1 MSQEIINK
9 TLQNNLL
16 SPLTV
21 DPLWGQFLHAFSY
34 ELDNLRTQYGNI
46 KNTYN
51 LYENDKD
58 GIVRIAETFGY
69 EPNLVINNSQY
80 MARKESESIPYRIK
94 RKTTYDGYYMVLQ
107 QNAQLG
113 EVFSY
118 YYDNYKLVKAIDYDA
133 TIKKLNS
140 YNNNHNIP
148 FYGVTPI
155 KNFSSFI
162 NSNTIML
169 DYREDGKIVYPDNK
183 VENLRLYSLDQT
195 YFNPCWRLDK
205 SYTKIPTKHLG
216 IEYFPRHYYCEY
228 FTNLGV
234 AVDEV
239 DTYSTFFKLKEYYI
253 PKSINIT
260 INDKTLNLII
270 SESDGI
276 EYYTDDE
283 DILNPLSNYNISSG
297 ELTLVFDNIPSGH
310 EIIVSYNIDLFITSD
325 YFYCLEFGAEYNKRC
340 PIIPH
345 TGFFITA
352 DIKQGRGSDGW
363 TKDADGWTIPDLKL
377 KAITS
382 SSYNREITISEK
394 IILDNATDAQG
405 QPSGKDNFKLDS
417 TIKWFL
423 DSSSESSATLDK
435 KFKYIAYGDGALPI
449 MNDDCSDVFSY
460 KNLLFSYNLNTDD
473 DSDFILDA
481 SKNKIN
487 CSVVGNTIK
496 IDSIINKSLNFD
508 GTTYAKSN
516 ARLNVVANE
525 SYSLGIWF
533 NANKEPTTTTETIFD
548 NFINISYD
556 YENEKL
562 LLDSDEIDC
571 TKDEP
576 HFLCLN
582 FNGEDSEM
590 AVYLDSVLM
599 NTISYSVPSVS
610 DFIYIGCDSSLQ
622 NKFYG
627 QIDNLWMMNKTVE
640 SSVIYYVYNNKITVI
655 SHMGNRLGYYELSE
669 NEIYKKVD
677 DYTIV
682 QSYVK
687 AMDVVHE
694 ISVINE
700 EGSNYYTSQ
709 TRFKPIYNPYFNIK
723 YYNNSH
729 EQITL
734 YANEKGNFYRKI
746 DDTHNEMITGGI
758 NFETGIWNLAKKTI
772 ESESEKV
779 IQTPKSEVIPTAYK
793 VTNQGISKWYL
804 HYDDVTVNPSEEIIA
819 DYIDTKGYENYEKI
833 SIYVSNDDASNQK
846 IHTKDNGESYYIYKT
861 SEPTLPPIYINMFN
875 AVGDSDT
882 NLFSFDNG
890 KTLYLRLDE
899 LLEDYGSQTIE
910 EQAHR
915 LHAFID
921 LGESSSTTIYTKTN
935 ISSEEL
941 NLADIIAY
949 LDVGCKK
956 QIKKWKDGNAICY
969 SLGSVSIYYTDL
981 SFNQIYTPQNTPTSA
996 DFNPLEVTIK
1006 TDPSDFDLK
1015 ETDVIEK
1022 YEPISAVT
1030 YIEGFNNKVTL
1041 LDIELVTGSLS
1052 FDFWMTIDGKL
1063 ERLSATVDADGNVS
1077 GPNIRTGH
1085 FDSDTNW
1092 LEFEFLVPINSEIV
1106 ASYEYYSSLD
1116 IDVSKSLVVNYK
1128 VTKNI
1133 KINEIGLEDE
1143 NHELLAYM
1151 TFPNIEPNDIY
1162 NNISAMFAINT
1173 RP

>member
-21 DPLWGQFLHAFSY
+21 DHLWSQFLHAFSY
-34 ELDNLRTQYGNI
+34 EIDNLRTQFGTI
-46 KNTYN
+46 KNIYN

-80 MARKESESIPYRIK
+80 MARKETESIPYRIK
-94 RKTTYDGYYMVLQ
+94 RKTTYDGYYMILQ

-118 YYDNYKLVKAIDYDA
+118 YYDNYKLVKAIDYKN
-133 TIKKLNS
+133 TIKNLNTYS
-140 YNNNHNIP
+140 SNHDKP
-148 FYGVTPI
+148 FYGVSSV

-183 VENLRLYSLDQT
+183 VENLRLYSLDQS

-216 IEYFPRHYYCEY
+216 IEYFPQHYYCEY

-234 AVDEV
+234 AVEEI
-239 DTYSTFFKLKEYYI
+239 DTYSTYFKLKEYYI
-253 PKSINIT
+253 PKSIKIT
-260 INDKTLNLII
+260 INNKILDLII
-270 SESDGI
+270 TETNDV
-276 EYYTDDE
+276 EYYSDNE
-283 DILNPLSNYNISSG
+283 GVLNPQSNYNISSG
-297 ELTLVFDNIPSGH
+297 ELTLIFDDIPNGH

-325 YFYCLEFGAEYNKRC
+325 YFYCLEFGADYNKRC

-363 TKDADGWTIPDLKL
+363 SPNSNEENYTIPDLKL

-382 SSYNREITISEK
+382 SSYNREITVSEK
-394 IILDNATDAQG
+394 MILDNATDSEG
-405 QPSGKDNFKLDS
+405 HPSGKENFKLDS

-423 DSSSESSATLDK
+423 DSSSESSAYLDK

-449 MNDDCSDVFSY
+449 MNDICSDVFSY

-473 DSDFILDA
+473 DSEKILDA
-481 SKNKIN
+481 SKNKID
-487 CSVVGNTIK
+487 CTVVGNTVK
-496 IDSIINKSLNFD
+496 IDSIINKSLNFN
-508 GTTYAKSN
+508 GQTYAYSN
-516 ARLNVVANE
+516 SRLNIVTNE
-525 SYSLGIWF
+525 NYSLGIWF
-533 NANKEPTTTTETIFD
+533 NANQEPTTSIETIFD

-562 LLDSDEIDC
+562 LLDSNEIDC
-571 TKDEP
+571 SKNEP
-576 HFLCLN
+576 HFLCIN
-582 FNGEDSEM
+582 FNGIDSEM
-590 AVYLDSVLM
+590 SIYLDSILID
-599 NTISYSVPSVS
+599 TIAYSLPSS
-610 DFIYIGCDSSLQ
+610 SNFIYIGCDISNQ
-622 NKFYG
+622 NLFFG
-627 QIDNLWMMNKTVE
+627 QIDNLWMMNKTINL
-640 SSVIYYVYNNKITVI
+640 STIKYVYDNKITII

-669 NEIYKKVD
+669 NEIYKQID
-677 DYTIV
+677 EYTII

-694 ISVINE
+694 ISMINDE
-700 EGSNYYTSQ
+700 TSNYYVSQ
-709 TRFKPIYNPYFNIK
+709 TKFKPIYNPYFSIK
-723 YYNNSH
+723 YYDNSH
-729 EQITL
+729 ELVTL

-746 DDTHNEMITGGI
+746 DDTHNEMITGNI
-758 NFETGIWNLAKKTI
+758 NFETGIWNLAKNTIKSVSENVIKTPD
-772 ESESEKV
+772 E
-779 IQTPKSEVIPTAYK
+779 EVIPTAYK
-793 VTNQGISKWYL
+793 FTTQGTSDWYYR
-804 HYDDVTVNPSEEIIA
+804 YDDITATVDPSDKIDA

-846 IHTKDNGESYYIYKT
+846 IHTDNNGETYYVYKQD
-861 SEPTLPPIYINMFN
+861 EVAPPKTYIKMFN
-875 AVGDSDT
+875 VVGNSDT
-882 NLFSFDNG
+882 NLFSTDDG
-890 KTLYLRLDE
+890 KTLYLQLSD
-899 LLEDYGSQTIE
+899 LLNVENN
-910 EQAHR
+910 
-915 LHAFID
+915 LHAFVD
-921 LGESSSTTIYTKTN
+921 LGEASSTTIYTKTD
-935 ISSEEL
+935 ISSEQL
-941 NLADIIAY
+941 NPSTIVAY

-956 QIKKWKDGNAICY
+956 QIRKWKSSSTFAY
-969 SLGSVSIYYTDL
+969 TLGTNTSIYYSDL
-981 SFNQIYTPQNTPTSA
+981 SFNNIIELSNPQEE

-1006 TDPSDFDLK
+1006 TDPTDFNLK
-1015 ETDVIEK
+1015 EISIIEK
-1022 YEPISAVT
+1022 YEPVSAIT
-1030 YIEGFNNKVTL
+1030 YIRGFNNKITL
-1041 LDIELVTGSLS
+1041 LDIELISGSITI
-1052 FDFWMTIDGKL
+1052 DFWMTISGKL
-1063 ERLSATVDADGNVS
+1063 ERLSATVDADGNVT
-1077 GPNIRTGH
+1077 GPNIRSGN
-1085 FDSDTNW
+1085 FDYDTNM
-1092 LEFEFLVPINSEIV
+1092 LEFEFVEPINSEIIT
-1106 ASYEYYSSLD
+1106 SYEYYSSLD
-1116 IDVSKSLVVNYK
+1116 IDISQSLVTNYK

-1173 RP
+1173 KS